1 MSTAARK
8 RPSRQA
14 KTRAAGHT
22 EDDLPPPSSFDD
34 APSGARRSKRLAH
47 AEVEDINEFE
57 APRTRRRR
65 RTKETTRIT
74 KKVKTMTQ
82 SKIKTKTKTRTMA
95 KTAPLLGLWLYRWHR
110 E

>member
-47 AEVEDINEFE
+47 VEVEDIKDFE
-57 APRTRRRR
+57 APRARRRR

-82 SKIKTKTKTRTMA
+82 NKIKTKTMA
-95 KTAPLLGLWLYRWHR
+95 KTAPPLGLWLYRWHR